1 MHAATGLSPGP
12 RHRRC
17 GEDRISYPRGRQ
29 FAPIC
34 LTESQLKRQM
44 PETGTQPIVNAMT
57 IDVEDYF
64 HVSAFEGSVQRSS
77 WDSLESRVVRN
88 TDRLLELLAR
98 ANVQATFFVLGW
110 VAERYPA
117 LVRRIAEAGH
127 EIGSHG
133 FGHRLVYNQSP
144 MEFREDLQRSRAVI
158 SDAASVAIDGYRAPS
173 FSITPRSLWALD
185 VIREVGFT
193 YDASVFPIRH
203 DRYGLPSAPR
213 HFHALKQEAGIL
225 WECPASTVRVAGT
238 NLPIAGGGYFRLLPY
253 AWTRWGIAHLNRYEH
268 RAAIFYLHPWEI
280 DPDQP
285 RMPASYLSRVRHY
298 TNLRKTEERLLR
310 LLRDFRFATLGQVL
324 KDSSPSCESS

>member
-1 MHAATGLSPGP
+1 VPQIT
-12 RHRRC
+12 
-17 GEDRISYPRGRQ
+17 
-29 FAPIC
+29 
-34 LTESQLKRQM
+34 
-44 PETGTQPIVNAMT
+44 NALT

-64 HVSAFEGSVQRSS
+64 HVSAFEGYVRRST
-77 WDSLESRVVRN
+77 WDSLESRVVPN

-117 LVRRIAEAGH
+117 LITRIAEAGH

-133 FGHRLVYNQSP
+133 FGHRLIYNQSP
-144 MEFREDLQRSRAVI
+144 TEFREDLLRSRAVI
-158 SDAASVAIDGYRAPS
+158 SDAARVAIDGYRAPS

-185 VIREVGFT
+185 IIRDVGFT
-193 YDASVFPIRH
+193 YDASIFPIRH

-213 HFHALKQEAGIL
+213 HFHALNQKAGTL

-238 NLPIAGGGYFRLLPY
+238 NLPVAGGGYFRLLPY
-253 AWTRWGIAHLNRYEH
+253 AWTKWGIARLNRHER

-285 RMPASYLSRVRHY
+285 RIPTSLLSRVRHY

-310 LLRDFRFATLGQVL
+310 LLREFRFAPLRQVL
-324 KDSSPSCESS
+324 QHHSS